1 MSQAAEEIR
10 AFLRS
15 RKHMPMPPTLQEAR
29 LGYEE
34 MAKMFP
40 LVPDTTTEKIVV
52 NGINA
57 EWISTPNTD
66 KNYVMLYLHGG
77 GYVLGSPNTHRS
89 LVSRLADAT
98 KSLVLLLDYRLA
110 PEHPFPAAVED
121 AVSAYRW
128 LIANGFSNEN
138 IFICGDSAGGGL
150 TLATAI
156 SLRDA
161 NEKLPKQLALISP
174 WTDLAATG
182 DSLTTLAEI
191 DPWLTSPE
199 LTDLAK
205 LYLAATDSKDP
216 LASPLFAD
224 LSGLPEMLIQV
235 GADEILLD
243 DSTRLAKKA
252 EEVGVKTT
260 LEVWKGMWHVW
271 HAFAHKLSEGQNA
284 INKIGSFLR
293 S

>member
-15 RKHMPMPPTLQEAR
+15 RKHTPIPPTLQEAR
-29 LGYEE
+29 MGYEE

-40 LVPDTTTEKIVV
+40 LAADTTTEKILV

-77 GYVLGSPNTHRS
+77 GYVLGSPNTHRA

-110 PEHPFPAAVED
+110 PEHPFPSAVED

-128 LIANGFSNEN
+128 LLNNGFSNEN

-156 SLRDA
+156 SLCDA
-161 NEKLPKQLALISP
+161 NEKLPKRLALISP

-205 LYLAATDSKDP
+205 LYLATTDSKHP

-243 DSTRLAKKA
+243 DSIRLAKKA
-252 EEVGVKTT
+252 EEMGVNAT

-271 HAFAHKLSEGQNA
+271 HAFADKLSEGQEA
-284 INKIGSFLR
+284 INKIGLFLR
-293 S
+293 R